1 MSFGLLDAGN
11 VGQYSAQI
19 DQLIR
24 QAIQAESQPVQQ
36 LEEQKSSLLA
46 QEEIFDQ
53 ASSNFAGL
61 QSKADALGGTFERR
75 SVESSNPSIVDVTAG
90 PGAHPGSYEIAVQQ
104 LAKAH
109 TLASHQIPSGGLN
122 LLEFFGPGERS
133 FSIIAQGQ
141 RVQVSFEIPEIVE
154 ETGQP
159 PTNEDVLRIIS
170 DAIRQANADAGLGRD
185 GFSAQTIRDTTRS
198 SRLIIK
204 SNQTGSA
211 NQLYFED
218 PQGTLRVLGVNPN
231 IKADELNGGWVNGAE
246 GQDKV
251 RDEVVKFFTPIADLD
266 PANVPAIAQELG
278 RLANYAAQLTDGE
291 GLPLAQSL
299 SNVIQLLTE
308 NSDIT
313 DDLQLELAFDSIADL
328 VDRVDDQAV
337 QALANEFL
345 RRAGDLRG
353 PGQEGVLAI
362 SALPYSPIPGTDS
375 DLATAFETLAQ
386 GIRLLGQGTDT
397 QTAFTNFKAAFSSLT
412 TQDRAELLQQFNEA
426 LNGLNTLRRK
436 EGDELTGAFSEM
448 IPSLFD
454 LTLDER
460 TSVAVQLYNIADIAS
475 SIGTDGA
482 TRVADEFRNLGD
494 LVESLSQPLSEP
506 LETPYADGYTVLYVL
521 PPETKATLATELSS
535 VADQLDG
542 VDKSQIGD
550 VFRNLASAVSDPDI
564 GVNFTRHFND
574 FATALGSLNIEDR
587 NLVRQELA
595 SFTEQI
601 RHFIPPDHTHLVYPN
616 FQSLVRAIDGLNA
629 FQAGALQDQV
639 IALTEALDF
648 LVTDDRSV
656 IRDEMANALQHL
668 RTVFPIEIP
677 EGMEG
682 SFTALNGA
690 SNDLSQEDR
699 NILSAE
705 LARYADPSKLG
716 RAFDALARTVF
727 YAGEPGSLDAHK
739 QEFFWHLGALDEYER
754 AQFVDQFGEVADRL
768 PGLIGEDAV
777 PLVPV
782 LREAAQLMA
791 QPIVFEAPAAQF
803 LSAFSSASS
812 ATGTFNDTEIEEIN
826 RYLPELAEVLA
837 NNVNDRQRDLA
848 QNLYNAGYS
857 LAQLSPGAQ
866 ETLQAALEQIAVNL
880 GASLTGAEAETI
892 PQQLTNLLEAI
903 ENIDNY
909 ESLDAKFT
917 LDGIPIIRSSNTVS
931 DLLDG
936 VTLQLNSL
944 TDPNSLDPS
953 GGVVRVNIDNDLGGM
968 MEEIQ
973 AFIDAYN
980 ETVNFVEAQTNID
993 AETSERAALAG
1004 DRDYLRLRLA
1014 LRRAINDPITLADSV
1029 AFLKD
1034 IGIGVGT
1041 GVHDTNEIRI
1051 EDSAALQQALSHD
1064 LGLVQALLAEASGRV
1079 SQLVDEYLR
1088 PSGVIDK
1095 DKSLLESSVE
1105 RLDDRLGVLNTRLD
1119 SREGFLRMEYNNI
1132 AEQLLSLTGQTQ
1144 ALQGFGGLMGAF

>member
-19 DQLIR
+19 DQLILQMMQVEGAPR
-24 QAIQAESQPVQQ
+24 QQ

-46 QEEIFDQ
+46 QEEIFNQ
-53 ASSNFAGL
+53 VSSNFAGL
-61 QSKADALGGTFERR
+61 QSKADALGGTFDLR
-75 SVESSNPSIVDVTAG
+75 SVESSNPSIVEVSAG
-90 PGAHPGSYEIAVQQ
+90 PGAHPGSYELTVQQ

-109 TLASHQIPSGGLN
+109 TLASHQIPSNGLN

-141 RVQVSFEIPEIVE
+141 PVQVSFEIPEIIE
-154 ETGQP
+154 TTGQP

-170 DAIRQANADAGLGRD
+170 DAIRKANVEAGLGRD
-185 GFSAQTIRDTTRS
+185 GFSADTIRDTSKS

-204 SNQTGSA
+204 SNQTGST
-211 NQLYFED
+211 NQLYFQD
-218 PQGTLRVLGVNPN
+218 PQGVLRVLGLNPN

-246 GQDKV
+246 GQGKV
-251 RDEVVKFFTPIADLD
+251 RDEVVKFFSPIADLD
-266 PANVPAIAQELG
+266 PENVPAIAQELG
-278 RLANYAAQLTDGE
+278 KLANYAAQLTDGE

-299 SNVIQLLTE
+299 SNVIQLLTD
-308 NSDIT
+308 NSDLV

-353 PGQEGVLAI
+353 PGPEGVVAL

-375 DLATAFETLAQ
+375 DLATTFETLAQ
-386 GIRLLGQGTDT
+386 GLWLLGQGADT
-397 QTAFTNFKAAFSSLT
+397 ETAFTNFKAALSSLT

-426 LNGLNTLRRK
+426 LTGLNALRRK

-448 IPSLFD
+448 IDPLFD

-460 TSVAVQLYNIADIAS
+460 TSVAVQFYNIADRAS

-506 LETPYADGYTVLYVL
+506 LETPYADVYTVLYVL
-521 PPETKATLATELSS
+521 PSQTKATLATELSS

-542 VDKSQIGD
+542 VDKSPIGD
-550 VFRNLASAVSDPDI
+550 VFRNLASAVSDPEI
-564 GVNFTRHFND
+564 GVNFTHHFND
-574 FATALGSLNIEDR
+574 FATALGSLNLEDR

-601 RHFIPPDHTHLVYPN
+601 LQFIPADQTHLVYPN
-616 FQSLVRAIDGLNA
+616 FQALVQAMDGLND
-629 FQAGALQDQV
+629 FQAGALQDQMM
-639 IALTEALDF
+639 ALTEALDF

-668 RTVFPIEIP
+668 RTVFPIEVP
-677 EGMEG
+677 EGMEDAF
-682 SFTALNGA
+682 SAFNGA

-705 LARYADPSKLG
+705 LARYADSSKLG
-716 RAFDALARTVF
+716 RAFDALARTAF
-727 YAGEPGSLDAHK
+727 YSGEPGSFDAHQ

-754 AQFVDQFGEVADRL
+754 AQFVDQFNEVADRL

-777 PLVPV
+777 PLVPI
-782 LREAAQLMA
+782 LREATRLMA
-791 QPIVFEAPAAQF
+791 QPIVFETPAAQF
-803 LSAFSSASS
+803 LSAFNSASS
-812 ATGTFNDTEIEEIN
+812 ATGTFNDDEIEEIN

-837 NNVNDRQRDLA
+837 NNVSDRQHNLA

-866 ETLQAALEQIAVNL
+866 ETLQVVLEQMAAKL
-880 GASLTGAEAETI
+880 GSNLTGADAEQI
-892 PQQLTNLLEAI
+892 PQQLTSLIEALENL
-903 ENIDNY
+903 DNY

-917 LDGIPIIRSSNTVS
+917 LDGIPIIRSNNTVS

-936 VTLQLNSL
+936 VTLQLNNL
-944 TDPNSLDPS
+944 TDPSSADPS
-953 GGVVRVNIDNDLGGM
+953 GRVVRVNIDNDLGGM
-968 MEEIQ
+968 MDEIQ

-980 ETVNFVEAQTNID
+980 ETVEFVEAQTNINE
-993 AETSERAALAG
+993 ETSARAALAG
-1004 DRDYLRLRLA
+1004 DRDYLRLRMA
-1014 LRRAINDPITLADSV
+1014 LRRAINDPITLADGV

-1034 IGIGVGT
+1034 IGIGIGT
-1041 GVHDTNEIRI
+1041 GVHDTNQIRI
-1051 EDSAALQQALSHD
+1051 EDSAALQQALSRD

-1095 DKSLLESSVE
+1095 DKSLLERSVE
-1105 RLDDRLGVLNTRLD
+1105 RIDDRLGILNTRLD
-1119 SREGFLRMEYNNI
+1119 SRENSLRNEYNHI
-1132 AEQLLSLTGQTQ
+1132 AEQLLSLTSQTES
-1144 ALQGFGGLMGAF
+1144 LQGSLLGSLY